1 MAAGSN
7 NIVTDGL
14 VCCWDGGNR
23 RCGTPSAGG
32 TWTGLGVNAPAILT
46 NGTEFADISLGAILL
61 DGTDE
66 KVTVAN
72 TTDIDGAGGFT
83 FDIWLYFLG
92 MDSSKYTVFSLHNS
106 EGGAGEE
113 FTFWIMDP
121 DEHTNSVRAGRRRTT
136 GGVGTVQRS
145 TDAALGPTANTGKWA
160 NWCFTYNGG
169 TQGVYTSYKIYYN
182 GEDKSGGSDGGPG
195 NGGEENANRWGLDRN
210 DAGDFDGY
218 IGRVALYNKELTAAE
233 IKQNYEATKPRF
245 TPRITKSGMFANWDA
260 GDPQSYNGG
269 QTWTDTAN
277 GFTGALNN
285 GGDGSLTF
293 DSANGGSLEFDGTD
307 DLIGPITLP
316 GDYSSTARSVIVWVA
331 VDIYTSGSAEWT
343 ILNSA
348 ADKFSVSM
356 GQSNYRGGFVF
367 RSAASGSAS
376 SGGFSTSGLV
386 DGSWQCFAFTI
397 NASNEIVAMYHNG
410 ESKSDTISNGL
421 NLQSATYIGSSSSGG
436 YMLGNIGTVRFYTK
450 TLSAAEVMD
459 NFQKTRGRFGV

>member
-1 MAAGSN
+1 MGAVAST
-7 NIVTDGL
+7 NIITDGL
-14 VCCWDGGNR
+14 VACWDGGNR

-72 TTDIDGAGGFT
+72 TTDIDGQNGFT
-83 FDIWLYFLG
+83 FGIWLYFLATPSN
-92 MDSSKYTVFSLHNS
+92 DYTCFSIYN
-106 EGGAGEE
+106 GGGGYE
-113 FTFWIMDP
+113 FMLYIMDV
-121 DEHTNSVRAGRRRTT
+121 SVHSKSIML
-136 GGVGTVQRS
+136 GTRGTSYSALRS
-145 TDAALGPTANTGKWA
+145 DNTAMSPSNNIGKWVHYCA
-160 NWCFTYNGG
+160 TYNGDG
-169 TQGVYTSYKIYYN
+169 DNTPGNYKIYFN
-182 GEDKSGGSDGGPG
+182 GQDMGSDGTTEF
-195 NGGEENANRWGLDRN
+195 GGGTNTTRWGN
-210 DAGDFDGY
+210 DNGYGDLEGY
-218 IGRVALYNKELTAAE
+218 IGRVAFYDRPLSADEVS
-233 IKQNYEATKPRF
+233 QNYEATKPRF

-260 GDPQSYNGG
+260 GDPKSYNGG

-293 DSANGGSLEFDGTD
+293 DPANGGSLEFDGTD
-307 DLIGPITLP
+307 DRIGPITLP

-343 ILNSA
+343 ILNSP

-356 GQSNYRGGFVF
+356 GQSNYSGGFLF
-367 RSAASGSAS
+367 RSAVTNTSTYR
-376 SGGFSTSGLV
+376 GGFSTSGLV

-410 ESKSDTISNGL
+410 ESKSNTKSNAM
-421 NLQSATYIGSSSSGG
+421 NLQDDDSFTYIGASSGGG

-450 TLSAAEVMD
+450 TLSAAEILD
-459 NFQKTRGRFGV
+459 NYNKTKARFGH